1 MAEVCPVK
9 RFKNI
14 LLSTDRSEFSEG
26 AIREGINLAK
36 RCSGKLYVISVVETN
51 PEFETLAP
59 ALVEKAEKEAKEHL
73 DLIRELALKEG
84 VETEVIVRQGDDP
97 CQLIIEEATK
107 RQFDLIIMGRR
118 GRTGFK
124 RLMMGSVT
132 ACVVGR
138 APQNV
143 LVVPRAA
150 HIEWKKIL
158 IPTDGSK
165 YSEAATNE
173 ALSIAKTCG
182 SSIVAI
188 SVVPSESISPFDIVH
203 SEMQKDLIVEKE
215 YSIAE
220 SAIKNIK
227 EKCNKEGINCETL
240 LLAGRPYEAIIEIA
254 MQKKVDLIVMG
265 SHGRTGLKKLLMGSV
280 AERVIT
286 LSPCAV
292 LVVKTS

>member
-1 MAEVCPVK
+1 MTEVCPVK
-9 RFKNI
+9 GFKNI

-26 AIREGINLAK
+26 AIREAINLAK
-36 RCSGKLYVISVVETN
+36 RCSSKLYVVSVVETN
-51 PEFETLAP
+51 PEFEALAP
-59 ALVEKAEKEAKEHL
+59 ALIEKAEKETKEHL
-73 DLIRELALKEG
+73 DSIRERASKEG
-84 VETEVIVRQGDDP
+84 VEIEVIARQGDEP
-97 CQLIIEEATK
+97 YQLIMEEATK
-107 RQFDLIIMGRR
+107 RRVDLIIMGRR
-118 GRTGFK
+118 GRKGFK

-132 ACVVGR
+132 ASVIGH
-138 APQNV
+138 ASQNV

-158 IPTDGSK
+158 IPTDGSR
-165 YSEAATNE
+165 YSEGAVNE
-173 ALSIAKTCG
+173 TLSIAKTCN

-188 SVVPSESISPFDIVH
+188 SVVPSESISPFDIVR

-220 SAIKNIK
+220 TALKNIK
-227 EKCNKEGINCETL
+227 EKCNKEGIDCECL

-254 MQKKVDLIVMG
+254 SQKKVDLIVMG

-286 LSPCAV
+286 LSACAV